1 MKIFD
6 EDDFVQQIS
15 NAGEAFANDLNDE
28 IEGKFGFSVGDYD
41 EDVDAYSVTASWEPC
56 LDEDEEV
63 EGRDGD
69 YGPVQKQRF
78 WLVPMSPDQVNKPS
92 VDVSEGAQV

>member
-1 MKIFD
+1 MKTFD

-15 NAGEAFANDLNDE
+15 EAGLAFANDLNDE
-28 IEGKFGFSVGDYD
+28 LEGKFGFHVGDYD
-41 EDVDAYSVTASWEPC
+41 EDADAFQLVASWQPC

-69 YGPVQKQRF
+69 YGPEQIQKF
-78 WLVPMSPDQVNKPS
+78 WLIPMTADAPQP
-92 VDVSEGAQV
+92 EGKHEAAE